1 LDAGISTVRR
11 TRAPSDG
18 SAPVERPAKVERSQ
32 IASPRR
38 RQAGGIRQVSM
49 TLLRV
54 VTSPDRASAILDAL
68 LGVGIAG
75 MTITDVKGTAAG
87 QRQRVT
93 YRGTDYDVSY
103 VPRVELQMVLPD
115 DWCSDAINE
124 IMEVARAEAG
134 GENRIFVI
142 PIEAAYRIR
151 TGEVEYARSQPQS

>member
-1 LDAGISTVRR
+1 
-11 TRAPSDG
+11 
-18 SAPVERPAKVERSQ
+18 
-32 IASPRR
+32 
-38 RQAGGIRQVSM
+38 M
-49 TLLRV
+49 TLLRI
-54 VTSPDRASAILDAL
+54 VTSPDKASAILDAL

-75 MTITDVKGTAAG
+75 MTITDLKGTAAG

-93 YRGTDYDVSY
+93 YRGADYDVDF

-124 IMEVARAEAG
+124 ILEVARDEMS

-151 TGEVEYARSQPQS
+151 TGEVEYARVRPQP

>member
-1 LDAGISTVRR
+1 
-11 TRAPSDG
+11 
-18 SAPVERPAKVERSQ
+18 
-32 IASPRR
+32 
-38 RQAGGIRQVSM
+38 M

-68 LGVGIAG
+68 LAVGIAG
-75 MTITDVKGTAAG
+75 MTITDLQATAVG
-87 QRQRVT
+87 QRHRVS
-93 YRGTDYDVSY
+93 YRGADYQVSF

-124 IMEVARAEAG
+124 IMEVSRTEPS

-151 TGEVEYARSQPQS
+151 TGEVEFARERSTALAISRFTCPEISPARR